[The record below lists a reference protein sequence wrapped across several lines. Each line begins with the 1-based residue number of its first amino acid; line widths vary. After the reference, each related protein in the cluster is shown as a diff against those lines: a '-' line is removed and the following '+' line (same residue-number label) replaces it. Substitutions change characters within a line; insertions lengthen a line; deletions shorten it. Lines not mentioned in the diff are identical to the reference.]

1 MSNRPEIL
9 FPLFADLT
17 SLTGVGPKVAQ
28 NFGHM
33 DIGNPR
39 DLVFTL
45 PYNVIDRTIVETV
58 SDVAPPKIVTVEVE
72 VGEHRPNQ
80 IKGRPYRVFVT
91 DATTTFQLVFFH
103 ARANVLRQNLPT
115 GQRRIVSGK
124 LEMFDGMAQMVHP
137 DYIVRPDQ
145 ADKIP
150 RFEPVYPLT
159 AGISAQLMVKA
170 VRAALGR
177 VTALPEWINP
187 SIKEL
192 NEWPDWLDAVQHAH
206 APQSLAD
213 VSPRSK
219 ARERLAYD
227 ELLAHQTT
235 LAIARAR
242 RQKKKG
248 VVTKSEGKLQDKVR
262 AGLPYRLTAAQERT
276 IKEIQADMAAPIRM
290 NRLLQGDVGAGKTL
304 VAFFAMLTATEVG
317 GQSVMMAPTELLARQ
332 HLAALQP
339 LAEKAGVVLEILTG
353 RDKGKERQAKLKALA
368 ENKIQILVGTHAVFQ
383 KDVIYAD
390 LRLAIVDEQHRFG
403 VRQRMELGAK
413 NAAVDVL
420 VMTATPIPRSLT
432 LAHYGDMDLSVLD
445 EKPPGR
451 VPITTVLVSD
461 TRTDEVVE
469 RLRAAVEQG
478 RQAYWVCPLVDESE
492 SVDLAAATERFRK
505 LRTALGQDVVGL
517 VHGQMPSA
525 ERDAAMAR
533 FQSGE
538 TKVLVA
544 TTVIEVGVDVPNAT
558 IIVIERA
565 DHFGLAQ
572 LHQLRGRVGRGTEA
586 STCLLLYSAPL
597 GETARARLSVIRET
611 EDGFKIAEE
620 DLRLRGAGDVLG
632 LAQSGLPRFQIADL
646 EHQAHLLEVAHDDA
660 KLLLV
665 QDETLKSERG
675 QAVRTLLC
683 LMKQDRGILLLSVG

>member
-9 FPLFADLT
+9 YPLFADLT
-17 SLTGVGPKVAQ
+17 SLTGVGPKAAQ
-28 NFGHM
+28 NFAHM
-33 DIGNPR
+33 GVEKPR

-45 PYNVIDRTIVETV
+45 PHNVIDRTVVETV
-58 SDVAPPKIVTVEVE
+58 AETDPHTVVTVEVE

-91 DATTTFQLVFFH
+91 DAKTTFQLVFFH
-103 ARANVLRQNLPT
+103 ARADVLRQKLPT

-124 LEMFDGMAQMVHP
+124 LEMFDGMAQIVHP

-145 ADKIP
+145 AGTIP

-159 AGISAQLMVKA
+159 AGISGQLMAKA
-170 VRAALGR
+170 VHGSLERIR
-177 VTALPEWINP
+177 ALPEWINP
-187 SIKEL
+187 RVREKHG
-192 NEWPDWLDAVQHAH
+192 WPVWLDAVHQAH

-213 VSPRSK
+213 VSPLNKS
-219 ARERLAYD
+219 RERLAYD
-227 ELLAHQTT
+227 EMLAHQTT

-248 VVTKSEGKLQDKVR
+248 VVTKSEGRLQAKVR
-262 AGLPYRLTAAQERT
+262 TELPYSLTQAQERT
-276 IKEIQADMAAPIRM
+276 IREIHADMALPIRM

-304 VAFFAMLTATEVG
+304 VAFFAMLTSTEVG

-332 HLAALQP
+332 HLASLQP

-353 RDKGKERQAKLKALA
+353 RDKGKERQKKLQAIA
-368 ENKIQILVGTHAVFQ
+368 DNKIQILVGTHAVFQ
-383 KDVIYAD
+383 KDVVYAD

-451 VPITTVLVSD
+451 VPITTALVSD
-461 TRTDEVVE
+461 NRVSEVVE
-469 RLRAAVEQG
+469 RLRAAIEQG
-478 RQAYWVCPLVDESE
+478 RQAYWVCPLVEESE
-492 SVDLAAATERFRK
+492 SVDLAAATDRYQK
-505 LRTALGQDVVGL
+505 LRVALGEDVVGL
-517 VHGQMPSA
+517 VHGQMPNA
-525 ERDAAMAR
+525 ERDAAMER

-558 IIVIERA
+558 IMVIERA

-620 DLRLRGAGDVLG
+620 DLRLRGAGDLLG

-646 EHQAHLLEVAHDDA
+646 EHQGHLLQIAHDDA
-660 KLLLV
+660 KLLLS
-665 QDETLKSERG
+665 QDETLQTERG
-675 QAVRTLLC
+675 QAVRTLLY
-683 LMKQDRGILLLSVG
+683 LMQQDRGILLLSVG